1 MNARETAERHGGFVC
16 QGNMQGVMADFAS
29 PDVLAEFQKYGKMP
43 PRATTK
49 AEVLSETQ
57 DGDRYVYEIKY
68 SNDAGDS
75 LTIRSKWGQ
84 QGEEWK
90 IVEAAPV

>member
-1 MNARETAERHGGFVC
+1 MNARETAERHGNFVC
-16 QGNMQGVMADFAS
+16 QGNMQGVVADFAS

-49 AEVLSETQ
+49 AEVVSETQ
-57 DGDRYVYEIKY
+57 DGDRYVYEIQY